1 MNNLDLLI
9 SWFECDTSYKKHT
22 NPGGLHMLKKT
33 RKTSHIVLICI
44 VLLLFGTLCFSQI
57 TTPEAYLG
65 FKPGADFFLA
75 TYEQLIGYFEQV
87 VNETNRIQLFDMGP
101 TSMGKRMKYAVI
113 SSEENMANLK
123 KYQDISRKLSLA
135 RGLSEPEAKSL
146 AKEGKVIVWIDSGLH
161 ASETSPPMHQFQ
173 LVYDLLTGDEDPIR
187 FILDNVIL
195 LLVQAN
201 PDGMTLVADWYCG
214 NVGTP
219 FEMSRLPFLYHKY
232 AGHDN
237 NRDSFM
243 ANLLE
248 TQNMNR
254 AVGKEWFP
262 ELMYTQHESA
272 PFPARIWMP
281 PNPEP
286 VNTNIHPIVTR
297 WKNLVGSAMGQG
309 FDAADQ
315 PGALSRTAFD
325 LWYPGY
331 TDGPAVETHNIPTIL
346 TETANFGYA
355 TPQYFRINDFPEPYR
370 DLTIGTFYPSPW
382 RGGWWRIK
390 DAIAYN
396 LTASKSVLDVAAKY
410 CYEFL
415 YYKYKMG
422 KDIIGKFSSEPPYGW
437 IIPLDQSDPSTSLL
451 MLNRFIGYGIEVY
464 SADESFTHEGIPY
477 PKGSYIIP
485 TSQAFGAY
493 AKNILEKQE
502 YPDLRKYGHLWQG
515 LSRTVRW
522 EGAPLAPYDGVG
534 WTLHLQMGIDAFQM
548 DTPLQIA
555 KTLIPETIFNPG
567 ALEGNGPHFVLSS
580 ADNTSITA
588 AIRILK
594 AGGKVFRALSDVVID
609 GTVFPNGSFVVDTG
623 SLSRN
628 TLADIASNTGKTFHG
643 GKVSAKLKPMQIPRI
658 ALYKSWVANMDA
670 GWISYIFDRYEI
682 PFHAL
687 TDPEIRAGN
696 LRDRFDVIVL
706 PDQSPSSIINGH
718 RKGTMPPGYVGGI
731 TKDGAE
737 NLKVFVNN
745 GGTLVCN
752 KSSTGFAIDEF
763 NLPVKNVLEGIKSD
777 SFNCP
782 GSILKVSFKTDH
794 PLASGLQEKGVG
806 YFSRGQAFDLISD
819 SDEEEQNRSD
829 KISIQSIAQYPEEN
843 LLLSGWILGEELM
856 HGKSAILE
864 VSYAKGTIFLFG
876 FNVHNRA
883 QSYRNFKL
891 LFNAVL
897 N

>member
-1 MNNLDLLI
+1 M
-9 SWFECDTSYKKHT
+9 SKKI
-22 NPGGLHMLKKT
+22 
-33 RKTSHIVLICI
+33 RKTATIIFSFIVLF
-44 VLLLFGTLCFSQI
+44 LSGSLCFSQI
-57 TTPEAYLG
+57 TTPKAYLG
-65 FKPGADFFLA
+65 YSPGEDFHLA
-75 TYEQLIGYFEQV
+75 TYEQLIGYFELIAS
-87 VNETNRIQLFDMGP
+87 ESNRIQLFNMGP
-101 TSMGKRMKYAVI
+101 TSMGRDMKYAVI

-135 RGLSEPEAKSL
+135 RNLSDQEAKSL
-146 AKEGKVIVWIDSGLH
+146 AKEGKVIVWIDSGIH

-173 LVYDLLTGDEDPIR
+173 LVYDLLTGDEDQIR
-187 FILDNVIL
+187 FIRDNVIL

-201 PDGMTLVADWYCG
+201 PDGMTLVADWYNN

-219 FEMSRLPFLYHKY
+219 YEMSRLPFLYHKY

-254 AVGKEWFP
+254 IVGREWFP
-262 ELMYTQHESA
+262 ELMYVQHESA

-286 VNTNIHPIVTR
+286 VNPNIHPIVTR

-309 FDAADQ
+309 FDASDQ

-331 TDGPAVETHNIPTIL
+331 ADGPAVETHNIPTIL

-355 TPQYFRINDFPEPYR
+355 TPHYYRINDFPEAYR
-370 DLTIGTFYPSPW
+370 DLTVGTFYPSPW
-382 RGGWWRIK
+382 KGGWWRLR

-396 LTASKSVLDVAAKY
+396 LTASKSVLDAAAKY

-422 KDIIGKFSSEPPYGW
+422 NDIIEKFRKEPPYGW
-437 IIPLDQSDPSTSLL
+437 ILSAHQKDLSTCRL

-485 TSQAFGAY
+485 TSQAFGSY

-534 WTLHLQMGIDAFQM
+534 WTLHLQMGISATQM
-548 DTPLQIA
+548 STPLDVA
-555 KTLIPETIFNPG
+555 KTLIPETFFVPG
-567 ALEGNGPHFVLSS
+567 DIKGSGPHYILSS
-580 ADNTSITA
+580 SENISVTA

-594 AGGKVFRALSDVVID
+594 AGGKVYRALSDVYID
-609 GTVFPNGSFVVDTG
+609 GNEFPNGSFIVDAG
-623 SLSRN
+623 SLSKN
-628 TLADIASNTGKTFHG
+628 ALVGIASKTGTTFFG
-643 GKVSAKLKPMQIPRI
+643 GKVSGELRPLQIPRI
-658 ALYKSWVANMDA
+658 ALYKSWAANMDA
-670 GWISYIFDRYEI
+670 GWISLIFDRYEI

-687 TDPEIRAGN
+687 TDAEIRAGN
-696 LRDRFDVIVL
+696 LDDRFDVIFL
-706 PDQSPSSIINGH
+706 PDQNPSSIINGH
-718 RKGTMPPGYVGGI
+718 RKGTMPPDYVGGI
-731 TKDGAE
+731 TKDGVE
-737 NLKVFVNN
+737 NLKAFVNN

-752 KSSTGFAIDEF
+752 KSSVGFAIHEF
-763 NLPVKNVLEGIKSD
+763 KLPVKNVLEDVKSD
-777 SFNCP
+777 TFNCP
-782 GSILKVSFKTDH
+782 GSILKMTYKTDL
-794 PLASGLQEKGVG
+794 PLAYGLDEKGMG
-806 YFSRGQAFDLISD
+806 YFSRGQAFDLITD
-819 SDEEEQNRSD
+819 SDEGEQEKND
-829 KISIQSIAQYPEEN
+829 NISVQIVASYPNES
-843 LLLSGWILGEELM
+843 LLLSGWILGEELLR
-856 HGKSAILE
+856 GKSAILE
-864 VSYAKGTIFLFG
+864 VSYNRGTIFLFG

-883 QSYRNFKL
+883 QSYVNFKL
-891 LFNAVL
+891 LFNAVF

>member
-1 MNNLDLLI
+1 MHNKYSRNLKHFISSALI
-9 SWFECDTSYKKHT
+9 FLSAS
-22 NPGGLHMLKKT
+22 
-33 RKTSHIVLICI
+33 
-44 VLLLFGTLCFSQI
+44 LCFSQI
-57 TTPEAYLG
+57 TTPENYLG
-65 FKPGADFFLA
+65 FKPGDDFHLA
-75 TYEQLIGYFEQV
+75 TYEQLIGYFELIAS
-87 VNETNRIQLFDMGP
+87 ESNRIQVFDMGP
-101 TSMGKRMKYAVI
+101 TTMGRRMKYAII

-123 KYQDISRKLSLA
+123 KYREISRKLSLA
-135 RGLSEPEAKSL
+135 RGVSEQEAKNL
-146 AKEGKVIVWIDSGLH
+146 AIEGKVIVWIDSGLH
-161 ASETSPPMHQFQ
+161 SSETSPPMHQFQ

-187 FILDNVIL
+187 FIRDNVIL

-201 PDGMTLVADWYCG
+201 PDGMTLVSDWYSS

-219 FEMSRLPFLYHKY
+219 YEMSRLPFLYHKY

-237 NRDSFM
+237 NRDAFM

-254 AVGKEWFP
+254 TVGKEWFP

-286 VNTNIHPIVTR
+286 VNPNIHPIVTR

-331 TDGPAVETHNIPTIL
+331 SDGPAVETHNIPTIL

-355 TPQYFRINDFPEPYR
+355 TPRYIRINDFPEPYR
-370 DLTIGTFYPSPW
+370 DLTVGTFYPSPW
-382 RGGWWRIK
+382 RGGWWRLR

-410 CYEFL
+410 RFEFL

-422 KDIIGKFSSEPPYGW
+422 KDVMEKFSKEPPYGW
-437 IIPLDQSDPSTSLL
+437 IFPLDQRDPGTSLL

-464 SADESFTHEGIPY
+464 SADESFTHEGIAY

-485 TSQAFGAY
+485 TSQAFGSY

-522 EGAPLAPYDGVG
+522 DGAPLAPYDGVG
-534 WTLHLQMGIDAFQM
+534 WTLPLQMGIDADQM
-548 DTPLQIA
+548 STPLTVA
-555 KTLIPETIFNPG
+555 KTLIPETISVPG
-567 ALEGNGPHFVLSS
+567 SIKGSGTHYILSS
-580 ADNTSITA
+580 ASNKSVTA
-588 AIRILK
+588 AIRVLK
-594 AGGKVFRALSDVVID
+594 AGGRVSRALSGFHVN
-609 GTVFPNGSFVVDTG
+609 GKPFPSGSYVVDSG
-623 SLSRN
+623 SLSKAA
-628 TLADIASNTGKTFHG
+628 LADIASETGITFFG
-643 GKVSAKLKPMQIPRI
+643 GKVSGELNPVQIPRI

-670 GWISYIFDRYEI
+670 GWISLIFDRFEI

-687 TDPEIRAGN
+687 TDAEIKAGN
-696 LRDRFDVIVL
+696 LHDRFNVIIL
-706 PDQSPSSIINGH
+706 PDQSSSSIINGH
-718 RKGTMPPGYVGGI
+718 RKGTMPPDYVGGI
-731 TKDGAE
+731 TKDGAG
-737 NLKVFVNN
+737 NLKTFVNN

-752 KSSTGFAIDEF
+752 KSSTGFAINEF
-763 NLPVKNVLEGIKSD
+763 KLPIKNVLTDVKSD
-777 SFNCP
+777 TFNCP
-782 GSILKVSFKTDH
+782 GSILRVSYKTGH
-794 PLASGLQEKGVG
+794 PLTFGLEENGMG
-806 YFSRGQAFDLISD
+806 YFSRGKAFDLIID
-819 SDEEEQNRSD
+819 SDEEEQEKNK
-829 KISIQSIAQYPEEN
+829 KISTQIVAFYPDES
-843 LLLSGWILGEELM
+843 LLLSGWILGEELLR
-856 HGKSAILE
+856 GKSAILE
-864 VSYAKGTIFLFG
+864 VSYENGTILLFG
-876 FNVHNRA
+876 FNFHNRA
-883 QSYRNFKL
+883 QSYANFKL
-891 LFNAVL
+891 LFNAIF

>member
-1 MNNLDLLI
+1 M
-9 SWFECDTSYKKHT
+9 FYKYHS
-22 NPGGLHMLKKT
+22 HLKIIL
-33 RKTSHIVLICI
+33 SSVVLF
-44 VLLLFGTLCFSQI
+44 LSASLCFSQI

-65 FKPGADFFLA
+65 FKPGDDFFLA
-75 TYEQLIGYFEQV
+75 TYEQLVGYFELIAG
-87 VNETNRIQLFDMGP
+87 ESHRIQIFDMGP
-101 TSMGKRMKYAVI
+101 TTMGRRMKYAII

-123 KYQDISRKLSLA
+123 KYQEISRKLSLA
-135 RGLSEPEAKSL
+135 RGVSEQEAKSL

-173 LVYDLLTGDEDPIR
+173 LVYDLLTGDEDSIR
-187 FILDNVIL
+187 FIRDNVIL

-201 PDGMTLVADWYCG
+201 PDGMTLVTDWYNK

-219 FEMSRLPFLYHKY
+219 YEMSRLPFLYHKY

-237 NRDSFM
+237 NRDTFM

-254 AVGKEWFP
+254 TVGKEWFP

-286 VNTNIHPIVTR
+286 VNPNIHPIVTR

-331 TDGPAVETHNIPTIL
+331 SDGPAVETHNIPTIL

-355 TPQYFRINDFPEPYR
+355 TPRYYRINDFPEPYR
-370 DLTIGTFYPSPW
+370 DLTVGTFYPSPW
-382 RGGWWRIK
+382 KGGWWRIK
-390 DAIAYN
+390 DAIDYN
-396 LTASKSVLDVAAKY
+396 LTASISVLDVAAKY
-410 CYEFL
+410 RYEFL

-422 KDIIGKFSSEPPYGW
+422 KDIIGKFSKEPPYGW
-437 IIPLDQSDPSTSLL
+437 IIPLDQRDPGTSLL

-464 SADESFTHEGIPY
+464 SADDSFTHEGISY

-522 EGAPLAPYDGVG
+522 DGAPLAPYDGVG
-534 WTLHLQMGIDAFQM
+534 WTLPLQMGIDADQM
-548 DTPLQIA
+548 STPLEVA
-555 KTLIPETIFNPG
+555 KTLIPETISVPG
-567 ALEGNGPHFVLSS
+567 TIKGSGPHYILSS
-580 ADNTSITA
+580 ADNKSVTA
-588 AIRILK
+588 VTRILK
-594 AGGKVFRALSDVVID
+594 AGGRVSRALSSFRVN
-609 GTVFPNGSFVVDTG
+609 GKPFPSGSFVVDSG
-623 SLSRN
+623 SLSKAV
-628 TLADIASNTGKTFHG
+628 LADIASEIGITFFG
-643 GKVSAKLKPMQIPRI
+643 RKVSGELIPLQIPRI
-658 ALYKSWVANMDA
+658 ALYKSWSANMDA

-687 TDPEIRAGN
+687 TDAEIKAGN
-696 LRDRFDVIVL
+696 LDDRFDVIVL
-706 PDQSPSSIINGH
+706 PDQSSSSIINGH
-718 RKGTMPPGYVGGI
+718 RKGTMPPDYVGGI
-731 TKDGAE
+731 TKDGVE
-737 NLKVFVNN
+737 NLKAFVDK

-752 KSSTGFAIDEF
+752 KGSTGFAINEF
-763 NLPVKNVLEGIKSD
+763 KLPIKNVLTDVKSD
-777 SFNCP
+777 TFNCP
-782 GSILKVSFKTDH
+782 GSILRVTYKTDL
-794 PLASGLQEKGVG
+794 PLAFGLEKNGVG
-806 YFSRGQAFDLISD
+806 YFSRGQAFDLITE
-819 SDEEEQNRSD
+819 SDEEEQEKNNL
-829 KISIQSIAQYPEEN
+829 ISIQSIAQYPDES
-843 LLLSGWILGEELM
+843 LLLSGWILGEELLR
-856 HGKSAILE
+856 GKSAILE
-864 VSYAKGTIFLFG
+864 VSYNRGKILLFG
-876 FNVHNRA
+876 FNFHNRA

-891 LFNAVL
+891 LFNAIY

>member
-1 MNNLDLLI
+1 M
-9 SWFECDTSYKKHT
+9 SKKF
-22 NPGGLHMLKKT
+22 
-33 RKTSHIVLICI
+33 RKTATITISFIVLF
-44 VLLLFGTLCFSQI
+44 LSGSLCFSQI

-65 FKPGADFFLA
+65 YSPGEDFHLA
-75 TYEQLIGYFEQV
+75 TYEQLIGYFELIAS
-87 VNETNRIQLFDMGP
+87 ETNRIQLFNMGP
-101 TSMGKRMKYAVI
+101 TSMGRDMKYAVI

-135 RGLSEPEAKSL
+135 RNLSDQEAKSL
-146 AKEGKVIVWIDSGLH
+146 AKEGKVIVWIDSGIH

-173 LVYDLLTGDEDPIR
+173 LAYDLLTGDEDQIR
-187 FILDNVIL
+187 FIRDNVIL

-201 PDGMTLVADWYCG
+201 PDGMTLVADWYNN

-219 FEMSRLPFLYHKY
+219 YEMSRLPFLYHKY

-254 AVGKEWFP
+254 IVGREWFP
-262 ELMYTQHESA
+262 ELMYVQHESA

-286 VNTNIHPIVTR
+286 VNPNIHPIVTR

-309 FDAADQ
+309 FDAAGQ
-315 PGALSRTAFD
+315 SGALSRTAFD

-331 TDGPAVETHNIPTIL
+331 ADGPAVETHNIPSIL

-355 TPQYFRINDFPEPYR
+355 TPQYYRINDFPEAYR
-370 DLTIGTFYPSPW
+370 DLTLGTFYPSPW
-382 RGGWWRIK
+382 KGGWWRLR

-410 CYEFL
+410 RYEFL

-422 KDIIGKFSSEPPYGW
+422 NDVIEKFSKEPPYGW
-437 IIPLDQSDPSTSLL
+437 ILSAHQKDLGTCRL

-485 TSQAFGAY
+485 TSQAFGSY

-534 WTLHLQMGIDAFQM
+534 WTLHVQMGIDAVQM
-548 DTPLQIA
+548 NTPLTVA
-555 KTLIPETIFNPG
+555 KTLIPETIFIPG
-567 ALEGNGPHFVLSS
+567 SLEGSGPFYILSS
-580 ADNTSITA
+580 SENISTA
-588 AIRILK
+588 ATIRILK
-594 AGGKVFRALSDVVID
+594 AGGKVYRALSDVSID
-609 GTVFPNGSFVVDTG
+609 GTVFPNGSFAVDAG

-628 TLADIASNTGKTFHG
+628 ALADIASKTGKTFFG
-643 GKVSAKLKPMQIPRI
+643 GKISVKLKPIKIPRI
-658 ALYKSWVANMDA
+658 ALYKSWAANTDA
-670 GWISYIFDRYEI
+670 GWISLIFDRYDI

-687 TDPEIRAGN
+687 TDAEIRAGH
-696 LRDRFDVIVL
+696 LDDRFDVIVL
-706 PDQSPSSIINGH
+706 PDQNSSSIINGH
-718 RKGTMPPGYVGGI
+718 RKGTMPPDYLGGI
-731 TKDGAE
+731 TKDGVE
-737 NLKVFVNN
+737 NLKAFVNT

-752 KSSTGFAIDEF
+752 NSSVGFAINEF
-763 NLPVKNVLEGIKSD
+763 KLPIKNVLAGVRSD
-777 SFNCP
+777 TFNCP
-782 GSILKVSFKTDH
+782 GSILKVSFKTGH
-794 PLASGLQEKGVG
+794 PLASGLQANGIG
-806 YFSRGQAFDLISD
+806 YFSRGQAFDLVAD
-819 SDEEEQNRSD
+819 SDEGVPDKND
-829 KISIQSIAQYPEEN
+829 KIVIQSVAKYPDEN
-843 LLLSGWILGEELM
+843 LLLSGWILGEELIQ
-856 HGKSAILE
+856 GKSAILD
-864 VSYAKGTIFLFG
+864 VSYNKGTILLFG

-883 QSYRNFKL
+883 QSYVNFKL

>member
-1 MNNLDLLI
+1 MIN
-9 SWFECDTSYKKHT
+9 
-22 NPGGLHMLKKT
+22 KT
-33 RKTSHIVLICI
+33 PKASNIVFIYL
-44 VLLLFGTLCFSQI
+44 VLLFSGSLCFSQI
-57 TTPEAYLG
+57 TTPEEYLG
-65 FKPGADFFLA
+65 YKPGADFHLA
-75 TYEQLIGYFEQV
+75 TYEQLIGYFEKV
-87 VNETNRIQLFDMGP
+87 ANETNRIQLFDMGP

-123 KYQDISRKLSLA
+123 KYQDISKKLSLA
-135 RGLSEPEAKSL
+135 RGLTEQEAKSL
-146 AKEGKVIVWIDSGLH
+146 AREGKVIVWIDSGLH
-161 ASETSPPMHQFQ
+161 ASETSPPMQQFQ
-173 LVYDLLTGDEDPIR
+173 LVYDLITKDEDPIQ
-187 FILDNVIL
+187 FIRDNVIL
-195 LLVQAN
+195 LLIQAN
-201 PDGMTLVADWYCG
+201 PDGMTLVADWYSG

-243 ANLLE
+243 ANLVE
-248 TQNMNR
+248 TQNMNKL
-254 AVGKEWFP
+254 VGREWFP
-262 ELMYTQHESA
+262 ELMYTQHEAA

-286 VNTNIHPIVTR
+286 VNPNIHPIVTR
-297 WKNLVGSAMGQG
+297 WKNLVGAAMGQG
-309 FDAADQ
+309 FDAANQ

-355 TPQYFRINDFPEPYR
+355 TPQYYRINDFPEAYR
-370 DLTIGTFYPSPW
+370 DLTVGTFYPSPW
-382 RGGWWRIK
+382 RGGWWRLK

-396 LTASKSVLDVAAKY
+396 LTASLSVLDAAAKY
-410 CYEFL
+410 RYEFL

-422 KDIIGKFSSEPPYGW
+422 MDVIEKFSKEPPYGW
-437 IIPLDQSDPSTSLL
+437 IIPLNQRDPSTSLI

-464 SADESFTHEGIPY
+464 SANESFVYEGISY
-477 PKGSYIIP
+477 PEGSYIIP
-485 TSQAFGAY
+485 TNQAFGAY

-502 YPDLRKYGHLWQG
+502 YPDLRNYGHLWQG

-534 WTLHLQMGIDAFQM
+534 WTLHFQMGIEAFQM
-548 DTPLQIA
+548 NSPLDID
-555 KTLIPETIFNPG
+555 KTLIQESIFVPG
-567 ALEGNGPHFVLSS
+567 TLEGNGSHFALSS
-580 ADNTSITA
+580 ADNTSISA
-588 AIRILK
+588 VFRILK
-594 AGGKVFRALSDVVID
+594 AGGKIFRALSDFLID
-609 GTVFPNGSFVVDTG
+609 GTKFPNGSFIIDAR

-628 TLADIASNTGKTFHG
+628 TLTDIASKTGLIFRG
-643 GKVSAKLKPMQIPRI
+643 GNVSVELKPIKIPRI
-658 ALYKSWVANMDA
+658 ALYKSWSASMDA
-670 GWISYIFDRYEI
+670 GWISYIFDQHEI

-687 TDPEIRAGN
+687 TDIEIRAGN
-696 LRDRFDVIVL
+696 LRDRFDVIIL
-706 PDQSPSSIINGH
+706 PDQSSSSIINGH
-718 RKGTMPPGYVGGI
+718 RKGTMPAGYVGGI

-763 NLPVKNVLEGIKSD
+763 SLPIKNVLEGIRSD
-777 SFNCP
+777 TFNCP
-782 GSILKVSFKTDH
+782 GSILKVTFKTDF
-794 PLASGLQEKGVG
+794 PLAFGLQEKGVG

-819 SDEEEQNRSD
+819 SDEGEQISSD
-829 KISIQSIAQYPEEN
+829 KMTIRSIAQYPDEN
-843 LLLSGWILGEELM
+843 LLLSGWILGEELIQ
-856 HGKSAILE
+856 GKSAILE
-864 VSYAKGTIFLFG
+864 VLVEKGTIILFG
-876 FNVHNRA
+876 FNIHNRA
-883 QSYRNFKL
+883 QSSRNFKL

>member
-1 MNNLDLLI
+1 M
-9 SWFECDTSYKKHT
+9 F
-22 NPGGLHMLKKT
+22 KKT
-33 RKTSHIVLICI
+33 RKTAAIILSFII
-44 VLLLFGTLCFSQI
+44 LFLSGALCFSQI

-65 FKPGADFFLA
+65 NKPGDDFFLA
-75 TYEQLIGYFEQV
+75 TYEQWVGYFELIAR
-87 VNETNRIQLFDMGP
+87 ESHRIQIFDMGP
-101 TSMGKRMKYAVI
+101 TSMGRRMKYAII

-123 KYQDISRKLSLA
+123 KYQDISRRLSLA
-135 RGLSEPEAKSL
+135 RDLSEQEAKSL
-146 AKEGKVIVWIDSGLH
+146 AKEGKVVVWIDSGIH
-161 ASETSPPMHQFQ
+161 SSETSPPMHQFQ
-173 LVYDLLTGDEDPIR
+173 LVYDLLTGEDDLTCFIR
-187 FILDNVIL
+187 DNVIL

-201 PDGMTLVADWYCG
+201 PDGMTLVADWYNK

-219 FEMSRLPFLYHKY
+219 YEMSRLPFLYHKY

-254 AVGKEWFP
+254 IVGREWFP
-262 ELMYTQHESA
+262 ELMYVQHESA
-272 PFPARIWMP
+272 PFPARIWIP

-286 VNTNIHPIVTR
+286 VNPNIHPIVTR

-331 TDGPAVETHNIPTIL
+331 ADGPAVETHNIPSIL

-355 TPQYFRINDFPEPYR
+355 TPRYFRINDFPEPYR
-370 DLTIGTFYPSPW
+370 DLTVGTFYPSPW
-382 RGGWWRIK
+382 KGGWWRLR

-396 LTASKSVLDVAAKY
+396 LTASKSVLDAAAKY
-410 CYEFL
+410 RYEFL

-422 KDIIGKFSSEPPYGW
+422 KDVMEKFSKEPPYGW
-437 IIPLDQSDPSTSLL
+437 IIPLDQRDPSTSLL

-534 WTLHLQMGIDAFQM
+534 WTLHLQMGINATQM
-548 DTPLQIA
+548 STPLEVT
-555 KTLIPETIFNPG
+555 KTLFSDTISVPG
-567 ALEGNGPHFVLSS
+567 ALKGSGPHYILSS
-580 ADNTSITA
+580 SDNTSITA

-594 AGGKVFRALSDVVID
+594 AGGRVHRALSDVLID
-609 GTVFPNGSFVVDTG
+609 GNVFPNGSFVIDSG
-623 SLSRN
+623 SLSKN
-628 TLADIASNTGKTFHG
+628 DLAAIASETGKTFFG
-643 GKVSAKLKPMQIPRI
+643 GKVSVEQRLFQIPRV
-658 ALYKSWVANMDA
+658 ALYKSWAANMDA
-670 GWISYIFDRYEI
+670 GWISLIFDRYEI

-687 TDPEIRAGN
+687 TDAEIRAGSLHN
-696 LRDRFDVIVL
+696 RFDIIIL
-706 PDQSPSSIINGH
+706 PDQNPSSIINGH
-718 RKGTMPPGYVGGI
+718 RKGTMPPDYVGGI
-731 TKDGAE
+731 TKDGVE
-737 NLKVFVNN
+737 NLKVFVNK

-752 KSSTGFAIDEF
+752 KNSTGFAIDEF
-763 NLPVKNVLEGIKSD
+763 KLPIKNVLEDVKSD
-777 SFNCP
+777 TFNCP
-782 GSILKVSFKTDH
+782 GSILRVTYKTDL
-794 PLASGLQEKGVG
+794 PLAYGLEENGVG
-806 YFSRGQAFDLISD
+806 YFSRGKAFDLITD
-819 SDEEEQNRSD
+819 SDEEEKEKNN
-829 KISIQSIAQYPEEN
+829 KISIQSIAQYPDDS
-843 LLLSGWILGEELM
+843 LLLSGWILGEELIR
-856 HGKSAILE
+856 GKSAILE
-864 VSYAKGTIFLFG
+864 VSYNRGTIFLFG

-883 QSYRNFKL
+883 QSYGNFKL

-897 N
+897 Y